1 MHGSPAKATDPSMSD
16 DANARIGRISAY
28 MPDKAEGFMKGMKEG
43 ASLNVPC
50 WIGETVRLRY
60 KS

>member
-1 MHGSPAKATDPSMSD
+1 MSD